1 MQRFSRT
8 RMLIGDSGLSRLAA
22 ARVVIIGVG
31 GVGSFAAEALAR
43 VGIGFLRLVDDDV
56 IDVTNI
62 NRQLH
67 ALDST
72 VGKAKVQVLAERFLE
87 INPRLWVEPVQ
98 QRYLPGKGQYLLEG
112 CTWVIDAVDTV
123 AAKADIIGHALA
135 AKQGIISAMGTGNK
149 LDPLQLRVADISD
162 TYNCPLA
169 RRVRRELGK
178 KGIRT
183 GVPVLWSP
191 ELPAG
196 AEKAAVPASI
206 SYVPATAG
214 LLMASY
220 VVNKILS

>member
-8 RMLIGDSGLSRLAA
+8 RMLIGDDGLSQLAE

-43 VGIGFLRLVDDDV
+43 VGIGFMRLVDDDF

-87 INPRLWVEPVQ
+87 INPRLCLEPIQ
-98 QRYLPGKGQYLLEG
+98 QRYLPGEGQHLLAD
-112 CTWVIDAVDTV
+112 CTWVIDAVDSV
-123 AAKADIIGHALA
+123 AAKVDIVCSSLA
-135 AKQGIISAMGTGNK
+135 AKQGVISAMGAGNK
-149 LDPLQLRVADISD
+149 LDASLLRVEDISK

-169 RRVRRELGK
+169 RSFRRELAK
-178 KGIRT
+178 KGIRS

-191 ELPAG
+191 EMPAG
-196 AEKAAVPASI
+196 GAKAPIPASI